1 MRYIILLLFFLIIFI
16 NKSSIGQKNNI
27 LDKTKEQIKL
37 TEARQLF
44 FQGKLMFLMKSQ
56 ENLRNTKGKLKENN
70 GKTTR
75 NLRNTTG
82 KPQENHG
89 F

>member
-44 FQGKLMFLMKSQ
+44 FQGNIKQ
-56 ENLRNTKGKLKENN
+56 
-70 GKTTR
+70 
-75 NLRNTTG
+75 
-82 KPQENHG
+82 HY
-89 F
+89 